1 MSSRFQSQSIS
12 AIIDS
17 NVASAVAFAAVD
29 PPNLN
34 GQFHLPKHR
43 QKTQ

>member
-17 NVASAVAFAAVD
+17 NVVSAVAFAAVD

>member
-34 GQFHLPKHR
+34 GQFHLAKRR
-43 QKTQ
+43 QETQ

>member
-17 NVASAVAFAAVD
+17 NVVSAVAFAAVD

-34 GQFHLPKHR
+34 GQFHLAKHR
-43 QKTQ
+43 QETQ